1 MGGQLEGFHY
11 RVSLR
16 EELSSLS
23 LQQISDYV
31 LESYFNSYL
40 VTCITVGDELTGKG
54 VAPLRLLMVDLIKLA
69 ANQVSKFHQA
79 RTF

>member
-1 MGGQLEGFHY
+1 MKGFIT
-11 RVSLR
+11 VSLR

-40 VTCITVGDELTGKG
+40 VTCITAGDELTGKG
-54 VAPLRLLMVDLIKLA
+54 VAPLRLLMADLIKLA

>member
-11 RVSLR
+11 RMTLR
-16 EELSSLS
+16 KELSSLS

-31 LESYFNSYL
+31 LKSYFNSYL
-40 VTCITVGDELTGKG
+40 VMSITAGDELTAEG
-54 VAPLRLLMVDLIKLA
+54 VAQLRLMMADLFKLA

-79 RTF
+79 STF

>member
-1 MGGQLEGFHY
+1 MGGHVEGFHY

-23 LQQISDYV
+23 LQHISDYV

-40 VTCITVGDELTGKG
+40 VTSITAGDELTAEG
-54 VAPLRLLMVDLIKLA
+54 VARLRLMMADLFKLA

-79 RTF
+79 CTF